1 MEIMKNTYHKNR
13 KNCESRKSQRP
24 KKKGK
29 KFRDENKP
37 KVKMEIMKNTY
48 HKL

>member
-1 MEIMKNTYHKNR
+1 MIIARTVKAGRAKDL
-13 KNCESRKSQRP
+13 